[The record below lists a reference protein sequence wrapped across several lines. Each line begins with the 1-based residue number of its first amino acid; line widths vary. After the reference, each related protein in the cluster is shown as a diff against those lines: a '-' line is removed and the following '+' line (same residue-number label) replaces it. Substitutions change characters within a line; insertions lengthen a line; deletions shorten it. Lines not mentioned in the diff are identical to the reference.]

1 MLLARYLSKI
11 FHDYEKAT
19 TAELPPFRFAEALNI
34 WFKSV
39 YVFQTQFFA
48 KSLIQFE

>member
-19 TAELPPFRFAEALNI
+19 TAELPPFRFAEALNMS
-34 WFKSV
+34 FKSV
-39 YVFQTQFFA
+39 VFQTQFFS